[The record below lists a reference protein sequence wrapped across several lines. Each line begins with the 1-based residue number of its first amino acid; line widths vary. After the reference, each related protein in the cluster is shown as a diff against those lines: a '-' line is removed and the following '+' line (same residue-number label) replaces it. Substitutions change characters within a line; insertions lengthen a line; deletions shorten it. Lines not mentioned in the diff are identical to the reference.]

1 MANRAYILINVEPAK
16 TRAVFDQLSH
26 IRGAMV
32 DELLGP
38 YDIVVDL
45 EAATPVELT
54 AVLRD
59 EIRPIRGITN
69 TLTCVCLKDR

>member
-1 MANRAYILINVEPAK
+1 MAINAYILINVEPAK
-16 TRAVFDQLSH
+16 SRAVFEQLSH
-26 IRGAMV
+26 IRGAAV
-32 DELLGP
+32 DRLLGP

-45 EAATPVELT
+45 EAATLVELT

-69 TLTCVCLKDR
+69 TLTCVCLKDQ

>member
-1 MANRAYILINVEPAK
+1 MAINAYILINVEPAK
-16 TRAVFDQLSH
+16 SRVVFEQLSH
-26 IRGAMV
+26 IRGAVV
-32 DELLGP
+32 DRLLGL

-69 TLTCVCLKDR
+69 TLTCICLKDR